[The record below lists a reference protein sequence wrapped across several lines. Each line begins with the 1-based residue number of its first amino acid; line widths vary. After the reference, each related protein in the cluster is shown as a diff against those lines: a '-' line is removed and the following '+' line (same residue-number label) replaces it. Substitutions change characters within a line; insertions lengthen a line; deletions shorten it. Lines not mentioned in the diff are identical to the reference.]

1 MKKIFG
7 MEIEFNFTADEGMVK
22 RIGKGTKNVSAI
34 IQGIVKKLELDIVKY
49 LQKELNKKEENKY
62 ENN

>member
-7 MEIEFNFTADEGMVK
+7 MEIEFNFTADEDMVK

-34 IQGIVKKLELDIVKY
+34 IQSIVKKLEIDIVKY
-49 LQKELNKKEENKY
+49 LQKELNKK
-62 ENN
+62 